1 MLYPQ
6 IKDHKYEGWRPL
18 EGRGPLLEK
27 YVVITDIKTD
37 EISEK
42 ISKLNFIILSLLSD
56 DWISMIIP
64 FITNEYIILNDIEY
78 SHGNMQLIWNWYAI
92 LMQ

>member
-1 MLYPQ
+1 MLYQQ
-6 IKDHKYEGWRPL
+6 INDQKYDVLRPFD
-18 EGRGPLLEK
+18 GRGPFLEK

-78 SHGNMQLIWNWYAI
+78 SNGNMQLICN
-92 LMQ
+92 